1 MADDKIGQRI
11 FPLPRVV
18 ISRCIECDPVR
29 YNGDMVS
36 SETVKKLKKYVEF
49 IPVCPEVEIG
59 LGVPREPVRMVRM
72 EDGDHLIQPSTG
84 RDLSREMTRFAGI
97 FLDSIGKV
105 EGFIAKSR
113 SPSSAF
119 RDARVYPAAEKSA
132 PIDTTPGFF
141 GRAVLSRF
149 PLVPVE
155 DEGRLRNFRIRDH
168 FLTRIFTLA
177 DFRLVEGKHSMQAL
191 VEFHTRNRLLLLA
204 HGQRQLSELGHI
216 VANQEGRATGEVID
230 AYREGLLVALSSPPR
245 YTTNINALL
254 HALGRVSAGLSAQEK
269 ALFLDAV
276 ERYHAGTTTIC
287 APKTILR
294 VWIARFE
301 DHNLASQTFFSPYP
315 DTMMEVGE
323 AETERGRDFWA

>member
-1 MADDKIGQRI
+1 MTQQRI
-11 FPLPRVV
+11 FSRPRVV
-18 ISRCIECDPVR
+18 ISRCIEFDPVR

-36 SETVKKLKKYVEF
+36 SETVKKLKSHVEF
-49 IPVCPEVEIG
+49 IPVCPEIEIG
-59 LGVPREPVRMVRM
+59 LGVPREPVRIVRM
-72 EDGDHLIQPSTG
+72 ADGDHLIQPSTG
-84 RDLSREMTRFAGI
+84 RDLSREMTRFAET
-97 FLDSIGKV
+97 FLDSVGKI

-149 PLVPVE
+149 PLLPVE

-177 DFRLVEGKHSMQAL
+177 DFREVERERTMKAL
-191 VEFHTRNRLLLLA
+191 VDFHTRNRLLLLA
-204 HGQRQLSELGHI
+204 HGQRHLADLGHI
-216 VANQEGRATGEVID
+216 VANQEGWTPGEAID
-230 AYREGLLVALSSPPR
+230 RYREVLLVALSSPPR

-276 ERYHAGTTTIC
+276 ERYHAGATTIC

-294 VWIARFE
+294 MWIARFD
-301 DHNLASQTFFSPYP
+301 DHNLAQQTFFSPYP

-323 AETERGRDFWA
+323 AETDRGRDFWA